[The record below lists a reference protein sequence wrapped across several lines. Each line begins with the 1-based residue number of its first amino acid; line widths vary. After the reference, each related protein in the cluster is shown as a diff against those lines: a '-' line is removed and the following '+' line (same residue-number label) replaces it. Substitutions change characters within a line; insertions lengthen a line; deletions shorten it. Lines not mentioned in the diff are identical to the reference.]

1 MKVALAFWGLT
12 RSLSKTIDSIHKNV
26 LDVLRENSVEYTIFL
41 HTYTL
46 SEPYTNP
53 RSKEYKC
60 ILDSEEYKLLKPD
73 YFKID
78 NQDEVKGHLDL
89 MKYRTHKDPWSS
101 KYVTVDNY
109 ICAMYSKKQVTNL
122 ISESKLEF
130 DCVIFLRPD
139 VRYLNPLKIEWLR
152 SVNKNNIFIPSFHLV
167 KNMNDR
173 FCITDYNNG
182 ILIGNMFDTMYEYS
196 KQNPLHS
203 ETFLFRYINCTLKAK
218 IIYIVFYFNRVRAN
232 GVESSDVSAD
242 KLKKIGL

>member
-1 MKVALAFWGLT
+1 MKIALAFWGLT
-12 RSLSKTIDSIHKNV
+12 RSLSITINSIHKNV
-26 LDVLRENSVEYTIFL
+26 LDVLRENGVEYTIFL
-41 HTYTL
+41 HTYIL

-53 RSKEYKC
+53 RSKEFKC
-60 ILDSEEYKLLKPD
+60 ALDSEEYKLLKPD

-78 NQDEVKGHLDL
+78 NQDEVKSHLDL
-89 MKYRTHKDPWSS
+89 MKYRTHKDPWGS

-130 DCVIFLRPD
+130 DCIIFLRPD

-152 SVNKNNIFIPSFHLV
+152 SVKNYNIFIPSFQLV
-167 KNMNDR
+167 KNTNDR

-182 ILIGNMFDTMYEYS
+182 ILIGNMFDTMYDYS
-196 KQNPLHS
+196 KINPLHS
-203 ETFLFRYINCTLKAK
+203 ETFLYRYITYNLKAK
-218 IIYIVFYFNRVRAN
+218 IIYIAFYFNRVRAN
-232 GVESSDVSAD
+232 GLESSDVSAD